1 VQNHRDSIGRI
12 IFTNVAFTRENGFL
26 RPNLKLDRK
35 NIAQHFQA
43 QTSSG
48 KGANNGR

>member
-1 VQNHRDSIGRI
+1 VQNDRDAIGKI
-12 IFTNVAFTRENGFL
+12 IFTDIGFTRENGFL

-35 NIAQHFQA
+35 TIARHFQA

-48 KGANNGR
+48 KGAGNGH